1 MKVRNYLAI
10 IAVLGLTAG
19 LTACTSDAPP
29 KIQVATHFAAGTTM
43 ARLHDAGTM
52 TIATRFD
59 QPLFGLAPAEG
70 ADKTPAGFDVEI
82 GKLIASKLGIAG
94 DKITW
99 VQATSDNRDAL
110 IAEKKAD
117 LVIAGDLIND
127 ESKQKVA
134 FAGPYYTQGQDL
146 LVATGN
152 PGGIH
157 GPQDLRGKTVC
168 TIAGSSYGTV
178 ISQYAVTLS
187 GAPSA
192 AECLPGVSDGSITA
206 VTADDVTLA
215 ALVVTNPDKFEV
227 LGNPFTAYS
236 AGIAV
241 AHDDDKFRSFVNDV
255 LEQSFGDGTW
265 KKLWDS
271 TAGTV
276 LGGSHPPLVNRY

>member
-10 IAVLGLTAG
+10 VAVLGLAAG
-19 LTACTSDAPP
+19 LTACTSEPAP
-29 KIQVATHFAAGTTM
+29 KIHVATDFAAGTTM
-43 ARLHDAGTM
+43 AKLHDAGTM
-52 TIATRFD
+52 TIATRTD
-59 QPLFGLAPAEG
+59 QPLFGLAPAQG
-70 ADKTPAGFDVEI
+70 ADKTPTGFDVEI
-82 GKLIASKLGIAG
+82 GKLIASKLGISA

-99 VQATSDNRDAL
+99 VQATPQNQDAL

-117 LVIAGDLIND
+117 LVIAGRLID
-127 ESKQKVA
+127 DASKQTVA

-146 LVATGN
+146 LVAAGN
-152 PGGIH
+152 PAGIH

-178 ISQYAVTLS
+178 IAQYAVTLS

-192 AECLPGVSDGSITA
+192 AQCLPGVSNGSVTA

-215 ALVVTNPDKFEV
+215 GLAVTNPDKFEV

-236 AGIAV
+236 AGIAL
-241 AHDDDKFRSFVNDV
+241 AHDDDKFRSFINDV

-265 KKLWDS
+265 KKLWDA

-276 LGGSHPPLVNRY
+276 LGDAHPPLVNRY

>member
-1 MKVRNYLAI
+1 MKVRNYLAV
-10 IAVLGLTAG
+10 IAVLGLAAG
-19 LTACTSDAPP
+19 LTACTSEPTP
-29 KIQVATHFAAGTTM
+29 KVHVATEFAAGTTM
-43 ARLHDAGTM
+43 AKLHDAGTM
-52 TIATRFD
+52 TIATRTD
-59 QPLFGLAPAEG
+59 QPLFGLAPAQG
-70 ADKTPAGFDVEI
+70 ADKTPTGFDVEI
-82 GKLIASKLGIAG
+82 GKLIASKLGISA

-99 VQATSDNRDAL
+99 VQATPQNQDAL

-117 LVIAGDLIND
+117 LVIAGRLID
-127 ESKQKVA
+127 DASKQTVA
-134 FAGPYYTQGQDL
+134 FAGPYYTQGQDI
-146 LVATGN
+146 LVAAGN
-152 PGGIH
+152 PAGVH

-192 AECLPGVSDGSITA
+192 AQCLPGVSNGTITA
-206 VTADDVTLA
+206 VTADNVTLA
-215 ALVVTNPDKFEV
+215 GLAVTNPDKFEV

-236 AGIAV
+236 GGIAL

-265 KKLWDS
+265 KKLWDA

-276 LGGSHPPLVNRY
+276 LGDAHPPLVNRY

>member
-1 MKVRNYLAI
+1 MKVRKYLAV
-10 IAVLGLTAG
+10 IAVLGLAVG
-19 LTACTSDAPP
+19 LTACTSESAPP
-29 KIQVATHFAAGTTM
+29 VKVATDFATGTTM

-52 TIATRFD
+52 TIATPFD

-70 ADKTPAGFDVEI
+70 TDKTPAGFDVEI

-99 VQATSDNRDAL
+99 VKAVPDSRDAL
-110 IAEKKAD
+110 IVEKKAD
-117 LVIAGDLIND
+117 VVIAGSPIND
-127 ESKQKVA
+127 ASKNAVA
-134 FAGPYYTQGQDL
+134 FAGPYYTHGQDL
-146 LVATGN
+146 LVAAGN
-152 PGGIH
+152 PAGIH

-168 TIAGSSYGTV
+168 TIAGSSYGSV

-192 AECLPGVSDGSITA
+192 AECLPGVSNGSVVA

-215 ALVVTNPDKFEV
+215 GLAVTNPDKFEV

-265 KKLWDS
+265 TTLWGA

-276 LGGSHPPLVNRY
+276 LGNAQPPLVNRY

>member
-10 IAVLGLTAG
+10 VAVLGLAAG
-19 LTACTSDAPP
+19 LTACTSEPAP
-29 KIQVATHFAAGTTM
+29 KIHVATDFAAGTTM
-43 ARLHDAGTM
+43 AKLHDAGTM
-52 TIATRFD
+52 TIATRTD
-59 QPLFGLAPAEG
+59 QPLFGLAPAQG
-70 ADKTPAGFDVEI
+70 ADKTPTGFDVEI
-82 GKLIASKLGIAG
+82 GKLIASKLGISA

-99 VQATSDNRDAL
+99 VQATPQNQDAL

-117 LVIAGDLIND
+117 LVIAGRLID
-127 ESKQKVA
+127 DASKQTVA

-146 LVATGN
+146 LVAAGN
-152 PGGIH
+152 PAGIH

-178 ISQYAVTLS
+178 IAQYAVTLS

-192 AECLPGVSDGSITA
+192 AQCLPGVSNGSVTA

-215 ALVVTNPDKFEV
+215 GLAVTNPDKFEV

-236 AGIAV
+236 AGIAL
-241 AHDDDKFRSFVNDV
+241 AHDDDKFRSFINDV

-265 KKLWDS
+265 KKLWDA

-276 LGGSHPPLVNRY
+276 LGGAHPPLVNRY

>member
-10 IAVLGLTAG
+10 VAVLGLAAG
-19 LTACTSDAPP
+19 LTACTSEPAP
-29 KIQVATHFAAGTTM
+29 KIHVATDFAAGTTM
-43 ARLHDAGTM
+43 AKLHDAGTM
-52 TIATRFD
+52 TIATRTD

-70 ADKTPAGFDVEI
+70 ADKTPTGFDVEI
-82 GKLIASKLGIAG
+82 GKLIASKLGISA

-99 VQATSDNRDAL
+99 VQATPQNQDAL

-117 LVIAGDLIND
+117 LVIAGRLID
-127 ESKQKVA
+127 DASKQTVA

-146 LVATGN
+146 LVAAGN
-152 PGGIH
+152 PAGIH

-178 ISQYAVTLS
+178 IAQYAVTLS

-192 AECLPGVSDGSITA
+192 AQCLPGVSNGSVTA

-215 ALVVTNPDKFEV
+215 GLAVTNPDKFEV

-236 AGIAV
+236 AGIAL
-241 AHDDDKFRSFVNDV
+241 AHDDDKFRSFINDV

-265 KKLWDS
+265 KKLWDA

-276 LGGSHPPLVNRY
+276 LGGAHPPLVNRY